1 MEHPRVILQGGIVD
15 IPYIVIDQLVPE
27 QQRVWNTYFGDADRP
42 RYIEEGIWRRTQEKD
57 TAGQSGWATSDDAR
71 RRIIHYRYRYGLV
84 PTTAAPAIGLTDL
97 YLYHSTSAPAD
108 EIDAHHDA
116 LLDSLAA
123 GGWREAPGGFLWT
136 RRDLKCRITEHD
148 VHPQDTA
155 VGRTL
160 PPGYQSLDVQIASVA
175 YAPPPAVRQL
185 PWNVLSTGIRR
196 KDRPGTPTRIPDLSV
211 LADLQPFQV
220 EIGCGTSVEA
230 GIPPLH
236 RLHEIYRVT
245 DRQGHEPREHR
256 FTLAPM
262 ADTLLHEVLT
272 EPEEKAAEFVEMF
285 RACFLAE
292 PTPAMRALKELKDA
306 GHLVGPVITNN
317 FDVLAARA
325 GLDECFMRRY
335 DQAVPDVE
343 WVDGA
348 KALLVVGLH
357 ADRRKVQARARE
369 RGMQVVY
376 LDPEGFWHD
385 GGFMPYPLE
394 GPQDGDLVCRAT
406 AAEALPALV
415 NVLKQQRG

>member
-1 MEHPRVILQGGIVD
+1 MD

-27 QQRVWNTYFGDADRP
+27 QQRVWNTYFGDADRR

-116 LLDSLAA
+116 LMDSLAV

-148 VHPQDTA
+148 VHPQDAA

-211 LADLQPFQV
+211 LADLRPFQV

-256 FTLAPM
+256 FTLSPT
-262 ADTLLHEVLT
+262 ADSLLHEVLT

-306 GHLVGPVITNN
+306 GHLVVPVT
-317 FDVLAARA
+317 ARA

-385 GGFMPYPLE
+385 GEFMPHPLE

>member
-1 MEHPRVILQGGIVD
+1 MD
-15 IPYIVIDQLVPE
+15 IPYIVIDQLDPD
-27 QQRVWNTYFGDADRP
+27 QQQVWHTYFGDADRP
-42 RYIEEGIWRRTQEKD
+42 RYIEEGIWRRTQERA
-57 TAGQSGWATSDDAR
+57 TADQSAWSGVGDAR

-97 YLYHSTSAPAD
+97 YLYHSASAPAR
-108 EIDAHHDA
+108 EIAAHHDA
-116 LLDSLAA
+116 LLASLVG
-123 GGWREAPGGFLWT
+123 GGWTQAPGGFLWT
-136 RRDLKCRITEHD
+136 RRDLKCRITKYET
-148 VHPQDTA
+148 HPQDIA
-155 VGRTL
+155 AGRGG
-160 PPGYQSLDVQIASVA
+160 PGGYRSLDTQITSVG
-175 YAPPPAVRQL
+175 YTPPPSVRQL
-185 PWNVLSTGIRR
+185 PWDVLSTGFRS

-211 LADLQPFQV
+211 LADLRPFQV

-245 DRQGHEPREHR
+245 DRHGHEPREHR
-256 FTLAPM
+256 FTLSPT

-272 EPEEKAAEFVEMF
+272 EPEEKTAEFVEMF

-292 PTPAMRALKELKDA
+292 PTPAMWALKALKDA
-306 GHLVGPVITNN
+306 GHLVGPIITNN

-369 RGMQVVY
+369 RGMRVVY

-385 GGFMPYPLE
+385 GQFMPYPLE
-394 GPQDGDLVCRAT
+394 GPQDGDLVCRAA

-415 NVLKQQRG
+415 NLLERQPC

>member
-1 MEHPRVILQGGIVD
+1 MD
-15 IPYIVIDQLVPE
+15 IPYIVVDQLDPD
-27 QQRVWNTYFGDADRP
+27 QQQIWKTYFGDADRP
-42 RYIEEGIWRRTQEKD
+42 RYVEEGIWRRTQEKA
-57 TAGQSGWATSDDAR
+57 TAGQSGWSDSGDAW

-97 YLYHSTSAPAD
+97 YLYHSASAPAG
-108 EIDAHHDA
+108 EITAHHDA
-116 LLDSLAA
+116 LRSSLAV
-123 GGWREAPGGFLWT
+123 GGWKTASGGAFWT
-136 RRDLKCRITEHD
+136 RRDLRCRITEHD
-148 VHPQDTA
+148 VHPQDA
-155 VGRTL
+155 AAGRALPGGYRTL
-160 PPGYQSLDVQIASVA
+160 DVRITSAA
-175 YAPPPAVRQL
+175 YAPPPSVRQL
-185 PWNVLSTGIRR
+185 PWHVLSTGIRA
-196 KDRPGTPTRIPDLSV
+196 KDRPGTATRIPNLSV
-211 LADLQPFQV
+211 LADLRPFQV

-256 FTLAPM
+256 FTLSPT

-292 PTPAMRALKELKDA
+292 PTPALWALRELKDT
-306 GHLVGPVITNN
+306 GHLVGPVITHN

-343 WVDGA
+343 WVEGA

-357 ADRRKVQARARE
+357 ADRRRVQARDRE
-369 RGMQVVY
+369 RGMTVVY

-385 GGFMPYPLE
+385 GAFLPYPLE

-415 NVLKQQRG
+415 NLLKQQSD